1 MWGNPWPELIDAR
14 ILWDRR
20 TGNVCAI
27 MLFSC
32 LPQGVYIITEYIGM
46 CEATIPEIYSDPHHF
61 GMHVGY
67 AEDSQEARRIFDGQ
81 IAYRKGF
88 KAAKPEEWD
97 VVYEQ
102 QWRELEDVHRHG
114 VVQFTVTVAGDHFL
128 PSIGISDVLMLGV

>member
-1 MWGNPWPELIDAR
+1 MTLGFYGIAGQGTCAPLCSFPAFHK
-14 ILWDRR
+14 
-20 TGNVCAI
+20 VCT
-27 MLFSC
+27 LS
-32 LPQGVYIITEYIGM
+32 QS
-46 CEATIPEIYSDPHHF
+46 IYSDPHHF